1 MSHIYSLPRFVSER
15 IDQHHPL
22 GCWMWGGRVDRDGF
36 GRVDM
41 PGAPGSLVHRVV
53 YEAEVGPI
61 GEGLVLC
68 HQCDERH
75 GRGIAYRRCCN
86 PAHLLPGTR
95 AENNA
100 ERSQRGRSARQR
112 PKAPGAPPGRRY
124 W

>member
-1 MSHIYSLPRFVSER
+1 MLPRFVSER
-15 IDQHHPL
+15 IDRYHPL
-22 GCWMWGGRVDRDGF
+22 GCWMWRGRVDGDGYGLVKLD
-36 GRVDM
+36 GRCQR
-41 PGAPGSLVHRVV
+41 VHRVV
-53 YEAEVGPI
+53 YSAVHGPI
-61 GEGLVLC
+61 AEGLVLR
-68 HQCDERH
+68 HQCDELH

-95 AENNA
+95 SENNA